1 MNALFNQNVFF
12 NVSFGGH
19 HVEHIKLN
27 DALVWSRPN
36 LFFTQSTASLPR
48 PRLKTGDIAVVD
60 NLRDGEWSRAERVAS
75 EAEFAPANLSDG
87 FYLILG
93 E

>member
-36 LFFTQSTASLPR
+36 LFFTQSPASLPR
-48 PRLKTGDIAVVD
+48 PILKTGDIAVVD

-75 EAEFAPANLSDG
+75 EAVFAPANLSDG
-87 FYLILG
+87 FYLILR